1 MKITKWNLQWP
12 AAAAFFLGLTLCSGC
27 GLTSRERTVL
37 LPALSTENY
46 GDLEQ
51 MLTLSWNTDVP
62 VFSTGFR
69 RENGKAYLYTAV
81 TENQE
86 IYIRQYDAVYG
97 FYQDIFCLPTT
108 NCFGIWISPD
118 GTEAACL
125 SDDTGYNLSLSIYH
139 LSDGSCTVL
148 AEYLYDV
155 QVDGVWSAD
164 ASSFLGWSAQMPDGR
179 HQAQCWYY
187 KRQGNITAPLTI
199 DLARGDSFLLHGA
212 LSWNGGLGLIEGL
225 SYEAIENGDEV
236 SDLYLGYL
244 HELDDSELLYFVPP
258 EDADNAYRPA
268 SFGENTQLYLQ
279 ASLWH
284 GQLPDISLLAVNKEQ
299 NRAVTAEDFGSGYMV
314 YSYTL
319 SGSGTFGGQKL
330 LYRGEGQIQELR
342 FSCDGEHILIFESEP
357 DSEALAE
364 AFGWAPDNATT
375 DTPDLEFSVPVQAK
389 NWQAVILELPA
400 EDF

>member
-1 MKITKWNLQWP
+1 MRIEKRKIQWR
-12 AAAAFFLGLTLCSGC
+12 AAAFFLGLAMCSGC
-27 GLTSRERTVL
+27 GLTPRERTVL
-37 LPALSTENY
+37 LPDLSTENY

-69 RENGKAYLYTAV
+69 QENGKAYLYTAV

-86 IYIRQYDAVYG
+86 IYIRQYDVVYG
-97 FYQDIFCLPTT
+97 FYQDIFRLPTS

-125 SDDTGYNLSLSIYH
+125 SDDSGYNLSLSIYN

-164 ASSFLGWSAQMPDGR
+164 ASSFLGWSAEMPDGR

-187 KRQGNITAPLTI
+187 KRQGNITTPLTI
-199 DLARGDSFLLHGA
+199 DLVRGDSFLLHGA

-225 SYEAIENGDEV
+225 SYDAIENGDE

-244 HELDDSELLYFVPP
+244 HEIDASELLYFVPP
-258 EDADNAYRPA
+258 EDEDNAYRPA

-279 ASLWH
+279 ALLWQGH
-284 GQLPDISLLAVNKEQ
+284 LPDISLLAVNEER
-299 NRAVTAEDFGSGYMV
+299 NRAVTAENFGSGYMV

-319 SGSGTFGGQKL
+319 SGNGTFDGRKL
-330 LYRGEGQIQELR
+330 LYRGEGQIQDLR
-342 FSCDGEHILIFESEP
+342 FSCDGEHVLIFESEP
-357 DSEALAE
+357 DSEDLAE
-364 AFGWAPDNATT
+364 SFGLDPDNAAT
-375 DTPDLEFSVPVQAK
+375 DTPDMEFSVPVQTE

-400 EDF
+400 EDS